1 MKWSVST
8 SGLSLSL
15 WSTVTRSGHFI
26 GFMQALADS
35 LRQVQSAPYKLKFSF
50 DASYD

>member
-26 GFMQALADS
+26 GFMQSLADP
-35 LRQVQSAPYKLKFSF
+35 RQVQSAPYKLKFSF
-50 DASYD
+50 YASYD